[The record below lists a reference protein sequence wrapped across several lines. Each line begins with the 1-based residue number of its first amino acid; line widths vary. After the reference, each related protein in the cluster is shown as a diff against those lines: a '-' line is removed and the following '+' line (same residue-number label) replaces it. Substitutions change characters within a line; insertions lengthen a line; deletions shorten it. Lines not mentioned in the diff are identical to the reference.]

1 MELLDNLYN
10 EKAFVAVGPSI
21 GENTFFVIL
30 LGKAMNSDASSD
42 KEYGPTELD
51 HMIQDQFFD
60 LSDSDEEM
68 DMIMLMI
75 MQEEMDRQV
84 KYK

>member
-30 LGKAMNSDASSD
+30 LAWK
-42 KEYGPTELD
+42 
-51 HMIQDQFFD
+51 
-60 LSDSDEEM
+60 
-68 DMIMLMI
+68 
-75 MQEEMDRQV
+75 
-84 KYK
+84 